1 MSVQSRPSTRFV
13 FHFPWR
19 MLALALSTIVVTA
32 TPMLATSF
40 PKSKSPGTGIG
51 AASLSQST
59 GAPIGALDVAVPT
72 SDGQVE
78 VIGWAADQRL
88 PGGRIDIH
96 VYVFGPD
103 GHLQGYAGFATSLP
117 RADVAAAHPWAGA
130 RQGFRAV
137 VPALTQGS
145 NTVCAYALN
154 PIPGGSN
161 STLGCRTAIV
171 SFAVPVGFVDS
182 VAVAGSTATVSGWT
196 FDPIKPAT
204 SISVHIYVNSPSGSK
219 GVGYVADDTRPDV
232 NRVYS
237 ISGRH
242 GFSRSVELSTG
253 MNSICAYGIGS
264 LGNALIGR
272 CWTVR
277 LSGDVVSGFP
287 TPATTGPRSS
297 ATATQGSISTS
308 TNGQV
313 IERLTVNG
321 QVTIQHDNVTV
332 RDVTVMGTGTYMI
345 YIRPKANGQ
354 CPTNVQIEYV
364 EINGQ
369 NAPASA
375 IAVYGAGCGFT
386 FDHGEIRN
394 TGKGLRLTNNATVS
408 NSYVYT
414 ARTWDGAHRTAIGNN
429 GGSNLRVINNALY
442 CELTG
447 CSSAVSFYG
456 DFAQVDNVLIQGN
469 LMSTTG
475 RYCIHGGSVSSKPY
489 PDGTNVRILDNHFST
504 SLGARCG
511 VSGPVTSFDDGVR
524 GNQFSGNIWHE
535 TGQPATR

>member
-1 MSVQSRPSTRFV
+1 
-13 FHFPWR
+13 
-19 MLALALSTIVVTA
+19 
-32 TPMLATSF
+32 
-40 PKSKSPGTGIG
+40 
-51 AASLSQST
+51 
-59 GAPIGALDVAVPT
+59 
-72 SDGQVE
+72 
-78 VIGWAADQRL
+78 
-88 PGGRIDIH
+88 
-96 VYVFGPD
+96 
-103 GHLQGYAGFATSLP
+103 
-117 RADVAAAHPWAGA
+117 
-130 RQGFRAV
+130 
-137 VPALTQGS
+137 
-145 NTVCAYALN
+145 
-154 PIPGGSN
+154 
-161 STLGCRTAIV
+161 
-171 SFAVPVGFVDS
+171 
-182 VAVAGSTATVSGWT
+182 
-196 FDPIKPAT
+196 
-204 SISVHIYVNSPSGSK
+204 
-219 GVGYVADDTRPDV
+219 
-232 NRVYS
+232 
-237 ISGRH
+237 
-242 GFSRSVELSTG
+242 
-253 MNSICAYGIGS
+253 
-264 LGNALIGR
+264 
-272 CWTVR
+272 
-277 LSGDVVSGFP
+277 
-287 TPATTGPRSS
+287 
-297 ATATQGSISTS
+297 
-308 TNGQV
+308 
-313 IERLTVNG
+313 
-321 QVTIQHDNVTV
+321 VTV